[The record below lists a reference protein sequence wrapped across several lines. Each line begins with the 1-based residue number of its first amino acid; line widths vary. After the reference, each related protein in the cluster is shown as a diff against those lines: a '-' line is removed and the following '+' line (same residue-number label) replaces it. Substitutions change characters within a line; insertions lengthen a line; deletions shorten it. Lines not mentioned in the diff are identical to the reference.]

1 MSNEK
6 PAIPVFFVMITG
18 ISISLPANA
27 FAFSTACLLY
37 VIGIYSGR
45 TYQITDTSKDISDS
59 DYFYSKFFTVFIMFI
74 VSVLFCLINR
84 YNIYKTLIILEL
96 VIYKL
101 LEAISESSFAILQK
115 KDELYKVGK
124 SLFYKAITSLLLFII
139 VDYLTKNVIISSS
152 TIILSNLLF
161 IIFYDIKNLKK
172 NKFKLGKIDYSK
184 VKKLLKKGFFAF
196 GFTFLTLYVINAPKY
211 PIDHL
216 LPNKSQT
223 IFGIIAMPA
232 TVLILFGQY
241 IIQPYLVSLKEKLE
255 SKISDFVKLTL
266 KISTVLL
273 VIGILC
279 TTIAYFIG
287 IPLLEI
293 MYGIKLNKY
302 LIDLIIILIGATFY
316 AISVV
321 FSTSLTT
328 MRKTFDQF
336 IIFFITTI
344 FTTIS
349 SYILVSNYKILG
361 ACISY
366 MISMLFLLIL
376 YEIEFFKKIKKHRRN
391 NNGKS

>member
-1 MSNEK
+1 
-6 PAIPVFFVMITG
+6 
-18 ISISLPANA
+18 
-27 FAFSTACLLY
+27 
-37 VIGIYSGR
+37 
-45 TYQITDTSKDISDS
+45 
-59 DYFYSKFFTVFIMFI
+59 
-74 VSVLFCLINR
+74 
-84 YNIYKTLIILEL
+84 
-96 VIYKL
+96 
-101 LEAISESSFAILQK
+101 
-115 KDELYKVGK
+115 
-124 SLFYKAITSLLLFII
+124 
-139 VDYLTKNVIISSS
+139 
-152 TIILSNLLF
+152 
-161 IIFYDIKNLKK
+161 
-172 NKFKLGKIDYSK
+172 
-184 VKKLLKKGFFAF
+184 
-196 GFTFLTLYVINAPKY
+196 
-211 PIDHL
+211 
-216 LPNKSQT
+216 
-223 IFGIIAMPA
+223 MPA

-376 YEIEFFKKIKKHRRN
+376 YEIEFFIKIKKHRRN